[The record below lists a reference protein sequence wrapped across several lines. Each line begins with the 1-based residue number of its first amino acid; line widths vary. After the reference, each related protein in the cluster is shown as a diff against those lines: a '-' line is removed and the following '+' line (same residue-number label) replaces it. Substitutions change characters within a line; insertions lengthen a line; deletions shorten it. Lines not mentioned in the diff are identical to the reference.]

1 MYIVLLHASPTASLS
16 NSEWS
21 TNHDVT
27 RRFALIS
34 NDYSNDYSEKCKL
47 TN

>member
-1 MYIVLLHASPTASLS
+1 MYIVLLHVSPTASLS

-21 TNHDVT
+21 TSHDVT
-27 RRFALIS
+27 RMFALSS
-34 NDYSNDYSEKCKL
+34 NGYSNDYSEKCEL